1 MSRVIIVGGGI
12 GGLAAAL
19 AVADRGHRVVVLE
32 RRSEFTELGAGIQ
45 LAPNAFLAL
54 DRLGV
59 AAAVLDRAVQVD
71 ALRLMD
77 AVTGEQVAA
86 MPVRG
91 EYRARF
97 GNPYAVVHRND
108 LYAPLLARCREH
120 DGVEL
125 RVDSP
130 VVGYEQDGDGA
141 AAVLADG
148 GRVRGTAV
156 IGADGL
162 RSAVRAQL
170 VGDGEPR
177 VSGHTIY
184 RSVIPMGSV
193 PVELRSDSVTLWAG
207 PRWHFVHYPIDGGRS
222 LNVAITRDNGATEAV
237 VGVPVPGERVLAEF
251 ADAAPVIRA
260 LLALGRDWRSWVLC
274 DRDPTDR
281 WSDGRVV
288 LLGDAAHPMLQYA
301 AQGACMA
308 LEDAVHL
315 GDLLADADPD
325 ADPTGAFA
333 AFAEDRRDRT
343 AGAQVVARALGT
355 RLYHL
360 EGAEAERRNAMLGGL
375 SVEQLYEK
383 VSWLH
388 GATRFGSAAGVPEG
402 LAPPRSRRVE
412 AATG

>member
-1 MSRVIIVGGGI
+1 MSRVIVAGGGI
-12 GGLAAAL
+12 GGLATAL

-59 AAAVLDRAVQVD
+59 ATAVLDRAVHVD
-71 ALRLMD
+71 ALRFMD

-86 MPVRG
+86 LPVLG

-108 LYAPLLARCREH
+108 LYAPLLARCRAHGE
-120 DGVEL
+120 VEL

-130 VVGYEQDGDGA
+130 VVGYEQDGDGV

-148 GRVRGTAV
+148 GRVRGDALV
-156 IGADGL
+156 GADGL

-184 RSVIPMGSV
+184 RSVIPMEEV
-193 PVELRSDSVTLWAG
+193 PARLRSDSVTLWAG

-222 LNVAITRDNGATEAV
+222 LNVAVTRDNRATEAV
-237 VGVPVPGERVLAEF
+237 VGVPVEHERVLAEF
-251 ADAAPVIRA
+251 TDAAPVIRE
-260 LLALGRDWRSWVLC
+260 LLALGREWRSWVLC
-274 DRDPTDR
+274 DRDPVDR
-281 WSDGRVV
+281 WADGRVV

-315 GDLLADADPD
+315 GDLLAYGEPA
-325 ADPTGAFA
+325 AAFA
-333 AFAEDRRDRT
+333 AFVEDRRERT
-343 AGAQVVARALGT
+343 AAAQLVARAMGT
-355 RLYHL
+355 RLYHPS
-360 EGAEAERRNAMLGGL
+360 GEAARARNAMLGGW
-375 SVEQLYEK
+375 STEELYEK
-383 VSWLH
+383 VAWLH
-388 GATRFGSAAGVPEG
+388 GATRFGGSTGTPESLVAA
-402 LAPPRSRRVE
+402 RRVE
-412 AATG
+412 AAAG

>member
-1 MSRVIIVGGGI
+1 MSRVIVAGGGI
-12 GGLAAAL
+12 GGLATAL

-59 AAAVLDRAVQVD
+59 AEAVLDRAVHVD
-71 ALRLMD
+71 ALRFMD

-86 MPVRG
+86 LPVLG

-108 LYAPLLARCREH
+108 LYAPLLARCRAH
-120 DGVEL
+120 RGVEL

-130 VVGYEQDGDGA
+130 VVGYEQDGDGVD
-141 AAVLADG
+141 AVLADG
-148 GRVRGTAV
+148 GRVRGDALV
-156 IGADGL
+156 GADGL

-170 VGDGEPR
+170 VSDGEPR

-184 RSVIPMGSV
+184 RSVIPMETV
-193 PVELRSDSVTLWAG
+193 PARLRSDSVTLWAG

-222 LNVAITRDNGATEAV
+222 LNVAITRDNGATEVV
-237 VGVPVPGERVLAEF
+237 VGVPVEHERVLAEF

-274 DRDPTDR
+274 DRDPVDR
-281 WSDGRVV
+281 WADGRVV

-315 GDLLADADPD
+315 GDLLTDGEPAA
-325 ADPTGAFA
+325 AFA
-333 AFAEDRRDRT
+333 AFVGDRRERT
-343 AGAQVVARALGT
+343 AAAQLLARAMGT
-355 RLYHL
+355 RLYHPS
-360 EGAEAERRNAMLGGL
+360 GEAAQRRNAMLGGWSTDEL
-375 SVEQLYEK
+375 HEK
-383 VSWLH
+383 IAWLH
-388 GATRFGSAAGVPEG
+388 GATRFGASSGTPESLVAA
-402 LAPPRSRRVE
+402 RRVE
-412 AATG
+412 ASAG

>member
-1 MSRVIIVGGGI
+1 MSRVIIAGGGI

-19 AVADRGHRVVVLE
+19 AVADRGRPVVVLE

-59 AAAVLDRAVQVD
+59 APAVLDRAVHVD
-71 ALRLMD
+71 ALRFMD

-86 MPVRG
+86 MPVLG

-108 LYAPLLARCREH
+108 LYAPLLARCRAH
-120 DGVEL
+120 PDVEL
-125 RVDSP
+125 RTDSP
-130 VVGYEQDGDGA
+130 VVGYEQDEGGVT
-141 AAVLADG
+141 AVLADG
-148 GRVRGTAV
+148 GRVRGV
-156 IGADGL
+156 GLVGADGL

-184 RSVIPMGSV
+184 RSVIPMESV

-237 VGVPVPGERVLAEF
+237 VGVPVPHERVLAEF

-315 GDLLADADPD
+315 GELVARAEP
-325 ADPTGAFA
+325 AAAFA

-343 AGAQVVARALGT
+343 AAAQLVARAMGT
-355 RLYHL
+355 RLYHPR
-360 EGAEAERRNAMLGGL
+360 GAEAERRNAMLGGWSTEEL
-375 SVEQLYEK
+375 HEK
-383 VSWLH
+383 VAWLH
-388 GATRFGSAAGVPEG
+388 GATRFGSAEGIPESI
-402 LAPPRSRRVE
+402 LPRSRRVG
-412 AATG
+412 AAAG